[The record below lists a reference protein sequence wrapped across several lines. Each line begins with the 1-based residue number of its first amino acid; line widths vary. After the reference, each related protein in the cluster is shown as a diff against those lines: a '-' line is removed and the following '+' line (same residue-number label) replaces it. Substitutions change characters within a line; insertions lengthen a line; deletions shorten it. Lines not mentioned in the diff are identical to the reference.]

1 MDEEEQRTP
10 VRKRRTRA
18 EVAQVATEY
27 EASGLSRIE
36 FCRKRG
42 LRPAT
47 LGRYLKWQ
55 RNAKAEGAGV
65 NLVAVELCQA
75 GAAVGNA
82 AGSGLVLALA
92 GGRRIEVAR
101 GFDPPTLA
109 QLLGL
114 LDRV

>member
-1 MDEEEQRTP
+1 MTSG
-10 VRKRRTRA
+10 RKRRSRA
-18 EVAQVATEY
+18 EVAQVVTEY

-47 LGRYLKWQ
+47 LGRYLKRQ
-55 RNAKAEGAGV
+55 RQAQAELAGV
-65 NLVAVELCQA
+65 DLVAVELCQA
-75 GAAVGNA
+75 RAAVGKA
-82 AGSGLVLALA
+82 EGSGLVVALA

-101 GFDPPTLA
+101 GFDPPTLV
-109 QLLGL
+109 QLLGV